1 MIEKK
6 EAYPSHLDKL
16 LSYGLCSLPNLLL
29 NKSCCYFPKYSLSI
43 SKLSSLKTP
52 AVTLGLWWEW

>member
-16 LSYGLCSLPNLLL
+16 LSYGLCSFSYSLDKN
-29 NKSCCYFPKYSLSI
+29 CCYFPKYSLSI